1 MGFLDF
7 LFGKPKC
14 PRCGTKGARVSGS
27 RVRCPNPSCRY
38 FDGSLGSSGSL
49 RANGSR
55 ASRRSDFSPAKPL
68 TIRYRNFRGEEK
80 TFTADEESLR
90 RKHNHIIA
98 RVVPTGEEISL
109 SRERIQNLDEV
120 DYAVPQKVE
129 RVPQGPTARE
139 RQVLAYHKK
148 YKTTSSLYESIRA
161 KYPDW

>member
-1 MGFLDF
+1 VKNQSASTHGIHLHANF
-7 LFGKPKC
+7 
-14 PRCGTKGARVSGS
+14 
-27 RVRCPNPSCRY
+27 RY
-38 FDGSLGSSGSL
+38 FPG
-49 RANGSR
+49 
-55 ASRRSDFSPAKPL
+55 FHH
-68 TIRYRNFRGEEK
+68 
-80 TFTADEESLR
+80 EESLR

-148 YKTTSSLYESIRA
+148 YKTTSPLYESIRA